1 MVRLSV
7 AHVLRRSLT
16 GHAAVLSRSAA
27 RLTRIT
33 VLVIL
38 TACAAKAA
46 SAQASAALPADVLSR
61 IDSAVQAEMTKEKIP
76 GVAVGIVRHG
86 TVALAKGY
94 GLANVELAAPAGPET
109 MFQSGSL
116 GKQFTA
122 AALMLQ
128 VEDVHRHTGSWQ
140 GFKTALSRYLGSD
153 LTIIALAN
161 LGEAHPSVIVQQL
174 AGIIEPHLQQPESAP
189 ISDADSAVTTRV
201 RTLLDAAARGA
212 LAPKDFVDPP
222 TGFFPEGAK
231 EYRSLLGKL
240 GSPTRVDLLQRRK
253 LGDDQVYRYRA
264 RYGDRAMQ
272 VELALAPGGKVAGFD
287 VSPE

>member
-1 MVRLSV
+1 
-7 AHVLRRSLT
+7 
-16 GHAAVLSRSAA
+16 
-27 RLTRIT
+27 
-33 VLVIL
+33 
-38 TACAAKAA
+38 
-46 SAQASAALPADVLSR
+46 
-61 IDSAVQAEMTKEKIP
+61 
-76 GVAVGIVRHG
+76 
-86 TVALAKGY
+86 
-94 GLANVELAAPAGPET
+94 
-109 MFQSGSL
+109 
-116 GKQFTA
+116 
-122 AALMLQ
+122 
-128 VEDVHRHTGSWQ
+128 
-140 GFKTALSRYLGSD
+140 
-153 LTIIALAN
+153 
-161 LGEAHPSVIVQQL
+161 
-174 AGIIEPHLQQPESAP
+174 
-189 ISDADSAVTTRV
+189 V